1 MALTLTVLLENRR
14 ARGAEKALRAKP
26 GLSLLVQD
34 ETTTILF
41 DTGPDDSFR
50 HNAALMGVDLSQLTA
65 VVLSHGHYDHCGGVP
80 WLPDNSRVICHPH
93 IACERYAA
101 FTLAGY
107 TRKIKKLSR
116 ENDYSRLQ
124 MAYSR
129 EPLPLSERFLWSGE
143 ISVSAPQAYGV
154 INEHPPQQD
163 YVTDEGVLIY
173 KSDRGLVIITG
184 CGHRGIANIVAHCQ
198 KITGVSKIH
207 AWSVAS
213 IYAAHHP
220 IRYGKPD
227 DLLNN
232 SSQKNFSA
240 ATAPAHGDVCGCQ
253 DKKLP
258 RQEMLLCW
266 PNNNHH
272 CGCCIFIT

>member
-80 WLPDNSRVICHPH
+80 WLPDSSRVICHPR

-163 YVTDEGVLIY
+163 YITDEGVLIY

-184 CGHRGIANIVAHCQ
+184 CGHRGIANIVAHSQ
-198 KITGVSKIH
+198 RITGISKIH
-207 AWSVAS
+207 ALVGGFHLRCAS
-213 IYAAHHP
+213 PYTLWQTRRFIKQQQP
-220 IRYGKPD
+220 EK
-227 DLLNN
+227 LLGCHCTGAWGRLWLPG
-232 SSQKNFSA
+232 QE
-240 ATAPAHGDVCGCQ
+240 APATGDVIV
-253 DKKLP
+253 LA
-258 RQEMLLCW
+258 E
-266 PNNNHH
+266 
-272 CGCCIFIT
+272 